1 MTKLSKII
9 RRFSVMAIFAMTVSG
24 SAFAQ
29 GYYDDDIYYDASK
42 SKKEK
47 KVQQKKQTVSKQSSY
62 YGNRNNSGYQVA
74 DYPAADTYTVNGS
87 LNMDVD
93 TYNRRGQFLV
103 PDSIPADS
111 LENGDFTYTQR
122 IERFHN
128 PDVVSGSEDQELRDY
143 YSYAMQQP
151 QNVNI
156 YVIDND
162 PWYYY
167 GPSWSWR
174 YGNPWYWNSWGPSWS
189 LSWGWNSWAW
199 DPYWSWGWGP
209 SWSWGPSWGWG
220 PGWYPSYCPGWD
232 WGWSGPVHAWRP
244 TTPSGS
250 SRPHPSVGGAGATH
264 RPGGYGSG
272 STATNRPGNMGR
284 GRYGYGTTP
293 SATPSRPGNYTPS
306 TGNGSHNNSQSTSRP
321 GNMGRG
327 RSNYN
332 STNNDGYRQSS
343 RPSNNNSYTPNY
355 NHNSGSHNS
364 GSFSPDR
371 GRGGYSGS
379 HGTMGGGS
387 SRGGGGGRGRR

>member
-1 MTKLSKII
+1 MTKLSNII
-9 RRFSVMAIFAMTVSG
+9 RRFSVVALVAATVSG

-47 KVQQKKQTVSKQSSY
+47 KAQQKKQTVSKQSSY
-62 YGNRNNSGYQVA
+62 YGNRNKSGYQVA

-128 PDVVSGSEDQELRDY
+128 PDIVSGSEDQELRDY
-143 YSYAMQQP
+143 YGYAMQRP

-156 YVIDND
+156 YVIDNN
-162 PWYYY
+162 PWNYY

-189 LSWGWNSWAW
+189 LSWGWYSWAW

-220 PGWYPSYCPGWD
+220 PAWYPSYGPG

-272 STATNRPGNMGR
+272 STVTNRPGNMGR

-293 SATPSRPGNYTPS
+293 SATPSRPGNYSPS

>member
-1 MTKLSKII
+1 MTKLSNII
-9 RRFSVMAIFAMTVSG
+9 RRFSVVALVAATVSG

-47 KVQQKKQTVSKQSSY
+47 KAQQKKQTVSKQSSY

-128 PDVVSGSEDQELRDY
+128 PDIVSGSEDQELRDY
-143 YSYAMQQP
+143 YGYAMQQP

-156 YVIDND
+156 YVIDNN
-162 PWYYY
+162 PWNYY

-189 LSWGWNSWAW
+189 LSWGWYSWAW

-209 SWSWGPSWGWG
+209 SWGCGPSWCWG
-220 PGWYPSYCPGWD
+220 PAWYPSYGPGW
-232 WGWSGPVHAWRP
+232 GWIGSVHAWRP

-272 STATNRPGNMGR
+272 STVTNRPGNMVR
-284 GRYGYGTTP
+284 GRYGYGTTH
-293 SATPSRPGNYTPS
+293 SATPSRPGNYSPS